1 MKHASRL
8 AFLAAAG
15 MATAGAQAAEF
26 EVTEDTTLILGGEVV
41 LNYLYEKRANGNDDT
56 KFVDDGS
63 KVVIGGERDLGNG
76 ITAYA
81 EAEFEYN
88 TLGNSDDVKRDGSVL
103 GFVGEF
109 GEFAVGA
116 SDNVFEDLISD
127 AVDPFENA
135 SLEGASLTNE
145 DSMITYYSPDMDGF
159 SFRLQG
165 RHKNRDNQSAKVSL
179 IAAAEYD
186 FGPFALAAAFDSRG
200 SENAG
205 TSDNFK
211 SQDHVVGVAATAQ
224 LTDRLEASARFAQE
238 NDQAGNDKDFT
249 AIAVVYDYGAGDLY
263 GAAQNYKPTGGSNS
277 TQVAAGINY
286 EIADDILIFA
296 EYGDLDRKL
305 TNGDVEVDDTDKLGV
320 AGLIYE
326 F

>member
-15 MATAGAQAAEF
+15 LATAGAQAAEF
-26 EVTEDTTLILGGEVV
+26 EVAEGTTLFLGGEVV

-63 KVVIGGERDLGNG
+63 KVILGGERDLGNG
-76 ITAYA
+76 ITAFV
-81 EAEFEYN
+81 ETEFEYN
-88 TLGNSDDVKRDGSVL
+88 ALGNNDDVKRDSSIL
-103 GFVGEF
+103 GFAGEF
-109 GEFAVGA
+109 GEFQIGA

-135 SLEGASLTNE
+135 TLEQVSLTNE
-145 DSMITYYSPDMDGF
+145 DSMVSYYSPDMDGF

-200 SENAG
+200 SVDSGN
-205 TSDNFK
+205 SDNFK
-211 SQDHVVGVAATAQ
+211 SQDHVVGLAATAQ
-224 LTDRLEASARFAQE
+224 LTENLEASARFAQE
-238 NDQAGNDKDFT
+238 NDQAGNDKDYT
-249 AIAVVYDYGAGDLY
+249 AIALVYDYGAGDLY
-263 GAAQNYKPTGGSNS
+263 GAAQNYDPSNGSNS
-277 TQVAAGINY
+277 TQAAAGINY
-286 EIADDILIFA
+286 EIVDDLVIFA

-305 TNGDVEVDDTDKLGV
+305 TNGDVEATDTQKLGV

>member
-1 MKHASRL
+1 MKHASKL

-26 EVTEDTTLILGGEVV
+26 EVEGTTLTLGGEIV
-41 LNYLYEKRANGNDDT
+41 LNYLYEKRDDGNDDT

-63 KVVIGGERDLGNG
+63 KVVIAGERDLGNG

-81 EAEFEYN
+81 EAEFEFN
-88 TLGNSDDVKRDGSVL
+88 VLGNNDDVKRDGSVL

-109 GEFAVGA
+109 GEVAVGA
-116 SDNVFEDLISD
+116 SDNVYEDLISD

-135 SLEGASLTNE
+135 SFEGADLTNE
-145 DSMITYYSPDMDGF
+145 DSMVTYYSPDFDGF

-186 FGPFALAAAFDSRG
+186 FGPLALAAAYDSRG
-200 SENAG
+200 SKDSSKG
-205 TSDNFK
+205 SDFK
-211 SQDHVVGVAATAQ
+211 SEDHVLGFSAVADISERVEVG
-224 LTDRLEASARFAQE
+224 ARFSQVNNQDG
-238 NDQAGNDKDFT
+238 NDQDFT
-249 AIAVVYDYGAGDLY
+249 AVVVSYDYGGGDLY
-263 GAAQNYKPTGGSNS
+263 GGAQNFDPKNGSS
-277 TQVAAGINY
+277 SSQVAAGINY
-286 EIADDILIFA
+286 ELADSVMIFA
-296 EYGDLDRKL
+296 EYGDLDRQL
-305 TNGDVEVDDTDKLGV
+305 SNGNVIDAGDTDKLGV